1 MARRSRRGPKSLFDK
16 IKEIDAEFPEGLIS
30 ATDDVLNQ
38 KLAGLAKEQ
47 TAIEEERAADTDL
60 KSLQEQAK
68 HAASGYNERTQA
80 VKLKRRYVYGI
91 LKERGKAP

>member
-30 ATDDVLNQ
+30 ATDEVLNT
-38 KLAGLAKEQ
+38 KLAELAKQQ
-47 TAIEEERAADTDL
+47 TSIEEERAADTDL

-80 VKLKRRYVYGI
+80 CKLKRRYVYGI

>member
-1 MARRSRRGPKSLFDK
+1 MARRARRGPKSLFDK

-30 ATDDVLNQ
+30 ATDEVLNS

-47 TAIEEERAADTDL
+47 TAIEEERSADTDL

-68 HAASGYNERTQA
+68 HAASGYNERTTA
-80 VKLKRRYVYGI
+80 VKLKRRYVYSI
-91 LKERGKAP
+91 LKERGKVP